1 MPNPD
6 LKTESSLNI
15 EIGGN
20 YKIIEDLNINLAFY
34 YNRYLNALADRSVSS
49 GCINGSDCKQFYNVK
64 GFNAH
69 AFGGEVGL
77 KYAFSDKFMLH
88 TNYSYIY
95 KRKKADENGTRF
107 TNLPSHL
114 WNIQMI
120 VKPIKEIDI
129 IAGTRLSSKIYQE
142 INEGY
147 SPSVFLADLK
157 LVIRPIQN
165 MELGIGV
172 DNLLDRNYYYYPGC
186 NQESRRIYTELR
198 LKY

>member
-1 MPNPD
+1 
-6 LKTESSLNI
+6 
-15 EIGGN
+15 
-20 YKIIEDLNINLAFY
+20 
-34 YNRYLNALADRSVSS
+34 
-49 GCINGSDCKQFYNVK
+49 
-64 GFNAH
+64 
-69 AFGGEVGL
+69 
-77 KYAFSDKFMLH
+77 MLH

-129 IAGTRLSSKIYQE
+129 IAGTRLSSKVYQG

-147 SPSVFLADLK
+147 SPLVFLADLK
-157 LVIRPIQN
+157 LVTRPIQN

-172 DNLLDRNYYYYPGC
+172 DNLLDRNYYYYPGY
-186 NQESRRIYTELR
+186 NQEGRRIYAELR